1 MNNKDNYIPR
11 LPVEIVLNSK
21 FGTEISGLDGHKFYE
36 LESEIVARK
45 DENIIIHLKKAFIP
59 FSFYTLS
66 SNQKNNKLD
75 IIETQT
81 GGTTNTYVI
90 TIPDGNYNITELLS
104 TITTLLESETQFNY
118 KYSITFNSING
129 KVSFLITS
137 GTNALNSTLLF
148 SSGSNVS
155 NSCNR
160 LLGFNNTDITFTTS
174 SSATSQKVID
184 MADGLDSLHIKSNL
198 VGQNTS
204 GTVGDTGSSE
214 LLVIPIDL
222 QPYNIL
228 YYDEGAEPFKHKISQ
243 SSIKRI
249 EMKITN
255 SRDKIVDFNGLPYTF
270 ILLAQFVFNPSSTL
284 TIMNKSID
292 SEQALLARIATN
304 NELADKILK
313 KINNNNINEDSGKAK

>member
-21 FGTEISGLDGHKFYE
+21 FGTEINDLDGHKFYE

-249 EMKITN
+249 EIKITN